1 MPQTFIGVQ
10 CCACEQFQV
19 QQERR
24 DGRFQC
30 RCCAQLQSVQR
41 VVARSGLARD
51 VRQVV
56 QRRNRHRGEQAA
68 SGEFQTPSCEGV
80 PTPRRDSDHSTVE
93 DTDLDDAIQF
103 ALNGSPAPAF
113 MADAGDDEDER
124 ILRALAEAPAG
135 TALTAPSPSRVLVT
149 GGGGG
154 SRTPV
159 R

>member
-10 CCACEQFQV
+10 CCTCAQFQV

-56 QRRNRHRGEQAA
+56 QRRNRQRGEQAA
-68 SGEFQTPSCEGV
+68 SGAFQTPSCEDML
-80 PTPRRDSDHSTVE
+80 TPRRDSDHSNVE
-93 DTDLDDAIQF
+93 DTDLDDAIQL
-103 ALNGSPAPAF
+103 ALNGSPAPVF

-124 ILRALAEAPAG
+124 ILRALAENPAD
-135 TALTAPSPSRVLVT
+135 TVLTAPSPSRVLVA
-149 GGGGG
+149 GGGG
-154 SRTPV
+154 SRRPV